1 MVKINKKRMFNEYN
15 SLINFNPEYI
25 LINSLL
31 NDDTDNKTLISSKVF
46 KMDGFDNLVYLNP
59 YMTNNKISFNQG
71 FIDVNEVILNNKF
84 YKFKIKPQMYYPLSN
99 INISISIPHEI
110 EMYSRFG
117 KYFLNKTKLSN
128 DCIDKILDI
137 VVNNIDISNI
147 TFKPFIDSKTYLL
160 NYGIS
165 TQSLFEYDEKLIASP
180 LKMMGDYFNDF
191 LNLCEKYSYTSRY
204 INKWDSNKY
213 D

>member
-1 MVKINKKRMFNEYN
+1 MVKINKKRMFKEYN

-31 NDDTDNKTLISSKVF
+31 NGDTDNKTLISSKVF

-117 KYFLNKTKLSN
+117 KYFLNKTKL
-128 DCIDKILDI
+128 
-137 VVNNIDISNI
+137 
-147 TFKPFIDSKTYLL
+147 
-160 NYGIS
+160 
-165 TQSLFEYDEKLIASP
+165 
-180 LKMMGDYFNDF
+180 
-191 LNLCEKYSYTSRY
+191 
-204 INKWDSNKY
+204 
-213 D
+213 